1 MSARAE
7 TSNAYRLCLFTMVY
21 GATVTNQK
29 YTAMYYYLEQKSN
42 EEEGEKER
50 RKSGAKSRARRT
62 KYSINFSSLL
72 FEDQA
77 SSSKLKTAI
86 VLEAVRNFLALMRC
100 SVREPL
106 RFFSW
111 RKWKRKSA
119 RTKRRG
125 ERSRDK
131 KRERRLETVDRI
143 CACVL
148 STNFH
153 AFRVTSFYYI
163 DVGNKEKTRN
173 NLKGTCE

>member
-1 MSARAE
+1 MKSLDRRTICAQAHARLRRAVFFKIVARVAMSARAE

-77 SSSKLKTAI
+77 PSNKLKTAI

-111 RKWKRKSA
+111 RK
-119 RTKRRG
+119 
-125 ERSRDK
+125 
-131 KRERRLETVDRI
+131 
-143 CACVL
+143 
-148 STNFH
+148 
-153 AFRVTSFYYI
+153 
-163 DVGNKEKTRN
+163 
-173 NLKGTCE
+173 